1 VAVWRNMYD
10 GNRLSDS
17 GGTIGILGWCK
28 RTEQLQ
34 VYEDTG
40 VAEMNGVMGSIYLGA
55 PG

>member
-1 VAVWRNMYD
+1 MYD

-17 GGTIGILGWCK
+17 GGTGILGWWK
-28 RTEQLQ
+28 QNEQLQ

-40 VAEMNGVMGSIYLGA
+40 VAEMNGVMGSIYLGN